1 MCPLQ
6 QIPPELLVAICQ
18 QLCPHCTPPWTA
30 PLSRLDPCWQHRR
43 QELSPPRLSALAN
56 LSRSCRWLC
65 KVARPFLYHFPV
77 TRGPQTISLLK
88 TLSQRPDIASH
99 VKELGSVT
107 NFWSVGELDLD
118 AMAFLNR
125 LADKFIHGPDQPVQ
139 ERLTSCYVDRSGVD
153 KNFLREDL
161 KLIQLGLL
169 ICLAP
174 NLEFL
179 ELALCNEPV
188 PLLRPCRLPSLRQ
201 LTLIC
206 RYRSSQV
213 SLNSV
218 KTILQSAPNLQRI
231 EACGIGAVAALSE
244 HSNLRTLVL
253 ERSVMELVDFRRTM
267 RAFPKLTSFTFRT
280 PKFAL
285 LENTDATPSQIQGA
299 IMTRH
304 DTLRHFDLAVD
315 PAFCLPISQLIDN
328 LNTTALESLSIDGK
342 NIMATRSEHPSP
354 KTVGLLNLL
363 PPTIQSFR
371 LASCPDHMWDD
382 IFELATKG
390 SVYFPSLRKVEFPGF
405 ETKQAVLKQAFRESN
420 IECSF

>member
-1 MCPLQ
+1 MFPLER
-6 QIPPELLVAICQ
+6 IPPELLVAICQ

-56 LSRSCRWLC
+56 LSLSCRWLRNF
-65 KVARPFLYHFPV
+65 ARPFLYHFPV
-77 TRGPQTISLLK
+77 TRGPQTLALLK
-88 TLSQRPDIASH
+88 TLSSRPDLASH

-118 AMAFLNR
+118 AMAFLNQ
-125 LADKFIHGPDQPVQ
+125 LADKFVHGPDQPVLK
-139 ERLTSCYVDRSGVD
+139 RLSYVDRSGID
-153 KNFLREDL
+153 RKFIRKDL

-188 PLLRPCRLPSLRQ
+188 PLLRRCRLPRLRH

-218 KTILQSAPNLQRI
+218 KNILKSAPNLQTI

-244 HSNLRTLVL
+244 HNNLRTLVL
-253 ERSVMELVDFRRTM
+253 ERSVMAQDDFRRTM
-267 RAFPKLTSFTFRT
+267 STFPKLASFTFKT

-285 LENTDATPSQIQGA
+285 LENTDATPSQIEQA
-299 IMTRH
+299 VMIRR

-315 PAFCLPISQLIDN
+315 PAFCLPISHLIES
-328 LNTTALESLSIDGK
+328 LNTTALESLSIDSR
-342 NIMATRSEHPSP
+342 NIRATRSDDPSST
-354 KTVGLLNLL
+354 KFGLLSLL
-363 PPTIQSFR
+363 PRKIQSFR
-371 LASCPDHMWDD
+371 LTSCSDHMWDD
-382 IFELATKG
+382 VFELASK
-390 SVYFPSLRKVEFPGF
+390 SRVYFPSLRKVEFPGL

>member
-1 MCPLQ
+1 MCSLQ
-6 QIPPELLVAICQ
+6 QMPPELLVAICQ

-56 LSRSCRWLC
+56 LSRSCRWLRN
-65 KVARPFLYHFPV
+65 VARPFLYHFPV
-77 TRGPQTISLLK
+77 TRGPQTLTLLK

-107 NFWSVGELDLD
+107 NFWSV
-118 AMAFLNR
+118 
-125 LADKFIHGPDQPVQ
+125 VQ
-139 ERLTSCYVDRSGVD
+139 ERLTSHVDRSGID
-153 KNFLREDL
+153 RNFLRKDL

-188 PLLRPCRLPSLRQ
+188 PLLRPCRLPRLRH

-218 KTILQSAPNLQRI
+218 KNILQSAPNLQTI

-244 HSNLRTLVL
+244 HSNIRTLVL
-253 ERSVMELVDFRRTM
+253 ERSVMARDDFRRTM
-267 RAFPKLTSFTFRT
+267 RAFPKLASFTFRT
-280 PKFAL
+280 PQFAL
-285 LENTDATPSQIQGA
+285 LENTDATPSQIEQA
-299 IMTRH
+299 IMTRR
-304 DTLRHFDLAVD
+304 DTLRHFVLAVD
-315 PAFCLPISQLIDN
+315 PAFCLPISHLIDN
-328 LNTTALESLSIDGK
+328 LNKTALESLTIDSK
-342 NIMATRSEHPSP
+342 NIMATRSDHPSP
-354 KTVGLLNLL
+354 TVGLLNLL

-371 LASCPDHMWDD
+371 LTSCPDHMWDD
-382 IFELATKG
+382 IFELATKTR
-390 SVYFPSLRKVEFPGF
+390 VYFPSLRKVEFPGL
-405 ETKQAVLKQAFRESN
+405 ETKQALLKQAFRESN